1 MGKPIAGQNQFPYAV
16 GGFLVDGANI
26 NGVTYAKKLYIYK
39 QRSYDT
45 YDLQDTSGNI
55 FRFIKIGYQDV
66 NGKMLNYFDVAED
79 LVETIPVN
87 TFFLKIQDPA
97 RNIFSFVRIYQWH
110 KCITVEGDYVYRTSD
125 IDPRL
130 SGVLINP
137 TVSTIT
143 VGNQLSYKSLFFPS
157 SYKDLDGTW
166 YMNSLEGIRDSNS
179 AQIVNTNLNTALVKG
194 NTVGKAVLSF
204 VPKRN
209 DALVTHSIINVVQDA
224 QPVREFVIKS
234 VEPYSTYKSGE
245 EFTVQVVTYPYDA
258 VLTKALDIDIEE
270 SWDNQTTTTLI
281 SVSDDFK
288 FYTFKSIL
296 ADLPPPELEEGEEP
310 YEEPDWRQVSVSFT
324 FKMNEPIQYSY
335 VYGDTTIASDYA
347 YNEHYSYPGLQ
358 YFTPRGLRPNMTWEC
373 EAYVNGPN
381 QTVYPYV
388 SSDPDIATFD
398 HETGILTTHGKTGTV
413 NFTTQYDKVDGS
425 GVGETYVMGIRVRED
440 MYDYIICDPQAVD
453 VIEPGTNMK
462 VTFTG
467 YREGQEP
474 VNIPPRTTSTS
485 ANDYSIDADGNVKVS
500 DNARKGVRVYV
511 SPDVTLDYQVIATYN
526 STGIQP
532 AIRTPD
538 DLVPMVS
545 MESNYS
551 TYYVRYSDTPHVEN
565 WENIIVYDRPFACS
579 SYISKFESYDESVI
593 EIIDKD
599 KVTNIQS
606 YAMGGGLYFY
616 VKGLKRGSTELVI
629 SSVSNPD
636 INLTLYVVV
645 Y

>member
-110 KCITVEGDYVYRTSD
+110 KCITVEGDYVFRTAD

-137 TVSTIT
+137 TISTIA

-166 YMNSLEGIRDSNS
+166 YMNSLDGVRDSNS

-224 QPVREFVIKS
+224 QPIREFTIKPM
-234 VEPYSTYKSGE
+234 EPYSTFKTGD
-245 EFTVQVVTYPYDA
+245 EFTLQVVTYPYDA
-258 VLTKALDIDIEE
+258 VLTEALDVDIEE
-270 SWDNQTTTTLI
+270 SWDNQTTTTLL
-281 SVSDDFK
+281 SVSEDFK
-288 FYTFKSIL
+288 YYTFKSVL
-296 ADLPPPELEEGEEP
+296 KDLPPPELEEGEEP
-310 YEEPDWRQVSVSFT
+310 YEEPDWRQLNISIT
-324 FKMNEPIQYSY
+324 FNMKNPIEYSY
-335 VYGDTTIASDYA
+335 LYGDVVIASEYA
-347 YNEHYSYPGLQ
+347 YNEYYSYPGLQ
-358 YFTPRGLRPNMTWEC
+358 YFTPRGLRPNMTWQC
-373 EAYVNGPN
+373 ESYIAGPN
-381 QTVYPYV
+381 RKVYPYI

-398 HETGILTTHGKTGTV
+398 HETGILTTHSKTGTV

-425 GVGETYVMGIRVRED
+425 GVGETYAMGIRVRDD
-440 MYDYIICDPQAVD
+440 MYDYITCDPQEVD
-453 VIEPGTNMK
+453 LIEPGASMK

-467 YREGQEP
+467 YREGQDP
-474 VNIPPRTTSTS
+474 VNIPSKTRSTS
-485 ANDYSIDADGNVKVS
+485 VNDYSIDADGNVKVM

-532 AIRTPD
+532 VIRTPD
-538 DLVPMVS
+538 DTVPMTT

-565 WENIIVYDRPFACS
+565 WENIIVYDRPSNCS
-579 SYISKFESYDESVI
+579 AYRSKFESYDESVI

-616 VKGLKRGSTELVI
+616 VKGLKRGSTELVM

-636 INLTLYVVV
+636 IKLTLYVVV